1 MTDTAPADAAL
12 PAAPDVIDQIIDLT
26 LQMQTYLADDP
37 DPRVTDLLA
46 AAVDIIDA
54 LLAADPTALSI

>member
-1 MTDTAPADAAL
+1 MTDPAPADAAL
-12 PAAPDVIDQIIDLT
+12 PAPPDVVDQIIDLT

-37 DPRVTDLLA
+37 DPRAAEMLA

-54 LLAADPTALSI
+54 LLAG